1 VKDGVKDGK
10 EDLRASLADLLEEVR
25 WDYDPARRLASPL
38 LPTARYF
45 EDFPWEGTDVTG
57 NADTGEEPG

>member
-1 VKDGVKDGK
+1 VKDEK

-45 EDFPWEGTDVTG
+45 EDFPWEGTDELPAPAAS
-57 NADTGEEPG
+57 ADTGEEPG